1 LPQVLLVDDNPAD
14 VVLAREALA
23 RGRHQSC
30 ISNVGDGEE
39 AMAFLRRAG
48 RYANTVRPDLV
59 ILDLNLPKKD
69 GRAVLAEA
77 KADTKLRTI
86 PVVVF
91 STSRSMLD
99 ITRSYDLGANCYV
112 SKPGNL
118 DDYLLAVQS
127 IEEFWFGSAS
137 LPREEKIM
145 EHEAAHVLLIED
157 NPGDADLVRLR
168 LVESKSAV
176 LVNCVPRLSDA
187 LACLDVETPAF
198 RTIKLWR

>member
-1 LPQVLLVDDNPAD
+1 MTRLPQVLLVDDNPAD

-23 RGRHQSC
+23 GGRHQSC
-30 ISNVGDGEE
+30 ISNVADGEQ

-48 RYANTVRPDLV
+48 PYANTARPDLV

-69 GRAVLAEA
+69 GQAVLAEA
-77 KADTKLRTI
+77 KADSNLRAI

-91 STSRSMLD
+91 STSRSLLD

-118 DDYLLAVQS
+118 NDYFSVVQS

-137 LPREEKIM
+137 LPREE
-145 EHEAAHVLLIED
+145 
-157 NPGDADLVRLR
+157 
-168 LVESKSAV
+168 
-176 LVNCVPRLSDA
+176 
-187 LACLDVETPAF
+187 
-198 RTIKLWR
+198 